1 MASQLKVSVG
11 QFSDRGRKEI
21 NQDFHGVYTPREP
34 QLSSKGI
41 AIALADGISS
51 SEVSQIASE
60 AAVTGFLADYFSTP
74 ESWSVKKSAQRVL
87 SATNSWLYA
96 QTRQSRYRY
105 DRDKGY
111 VCTLSALV
119 IKSTTA
125 HLFHAGDA
133 RIYRLRGGAI
143 EQLTEDHRFWV
154 SSDTSYLSRALGM
167 DSHLELD
174 YQALPVEVGDAFL
187 LVTDGVY
194 EFAGDAGMLGLV
206 QAHAGELDS
215 AAQAIALQALDNGSD
230 DNLTVQIV
238 RVDELPSREAGEI
251 HQQLGELP
259 LPPVLSAPQRFDGWR
274 IIRELHASSRS
285 HVYLAEDEESGTR
298 VVLKTPSMDLQ
309 HDPAYLERFLTEEWI
324 ARRIDNPHVLKA
336 CLPERKRHYLYSVF
350 EYLEGQ
356 TLAQWMIDHP
366 RPDVEQVRSIVEQAA
381 KGLRALHRLEMLH
394 QDLRPA
400 NLMID
405 ASGTLKLIDFG
416 SVRVAGILETA
427 SPLPREE
434 LLGTAP
440 YTAPEYFIGE
450 GGTPRSDQFSLA
462 VITYQLLS
470 GRLPYGTRVASATTR
485 AAQNRLSY
493 APLGHDCAA
502 PAWLD
507 GVLRKAL
514 HPDPLK
520 RYEDLSEFVFALRQ
534 PGQAILDH
542 ARAPLLERNP
552 VAFWQ
557 GVSAGLAV
565 LCGWLL
571 LR

>member
-11 QFSDRGRKEI
+11 QFSDRGRKAI
-21 NQDFHGVYTPREP
+21 NQDFHGVYTPREA

-133 RIYRLRGGAI
+133 RIYRLRGRSI

-174 YQALPVEVGDAFL
+174 YQALSVEVGDAFL

-206 QAHAGELDS
+206 QAHAGELDR
-215 AAQAIALQALDNGSD
+215 AAQAIALQALENGSD
-230 DNLTVQIV
+230 DNLSVQIV
-238 RVDELPSREAGEI
+238 RIDELPSREAGEI

-274 IIRELHASSRS
+274 IIRDLHASSRS

-324 ARRIDNPHVLKA
+324 ARRIDNPHVLEA
-336 CLPERKRHYLYSVF
+336 CLPERKRNYLYSVF
-350 EYLEGQ
+350 EYIEGQ
-356 TLAQWMIDHP
+356 TLAQWIIDHP
-366 RPDVEQVRSIVEQAA
+366 RPDLEQVRGIVEQIA

-427 SPLPREE
+427 SPLPRDE
-434 LLGTAP
+434 LLGTAA
-440 YTAPEYFIGE
+440 YTAPEYFLGE

-462 VITYQLLS
+462 VITYQLLC
-470 GRLPYGTRVASATTR
+470 GRLPYGTRVAAATTR

-493 APLGHDCAA
+493 SPLGHDCEV

-520 RYEDLSEFVFALRQ
+520 RFDDLSEFVVALRQ
-534 PGQAILDH
+534 PGRAILDK

-557 GVSAGLAV
+557 GVSFGLAV
-565 LCGWLL
+565 LSGYLL